1 MQEKRKSMKEKIK
14 RELRWIRKRIKLSI
28 GDIKADLEDL
38 EKAVSKGKIDNVMF
52 PAMNIKDAAELI
64 LEERAIWCKL
74 KELLKDEGKD

>member
-1 MQEKRKSMKEKIK
+1 MKEKIK

-28 GDIKADLEDL
+28 GDIKAELEDL

-74 KELLKDEGKD
+74 KELLKDEGDN

>member
-1 MQEKRKSMKEKIK
+1 MEEKIK

-38 EKAVSKGKIDNVMF
+38 EKAVSKGKIDDVLL
-52 PAMNIKDAAELI
+52 PAMNIKDTAELI

-74 KELLKDEGKD
+74 KELLKDEEKD

>member
-1 MQEKRKSMKEKIK
+1 MKEKIK

-28 GDIKADLEDL
+28 GDIKAELEDL
-38 EKAVSKGKIDNVMF
+38 EKAVSKGRIDNVMF

-74 KELLKDEGKD
+74 KELLKDEEKD